1 MSEYIANKIKSN
13 IRQLE
18 GTIKKL
24 YAYYL
29 LQGKAPSINMAQA
42 AISDIINN
50 DQPTPVT
57 IEKIIEEVARTFGV
71 TPEDI
76 RSENRRA
83 QISNARQVAIYAV
96 REITQ
101 IPYEA
106 IGKEFGNRDHSTIV
120 YALQQMDKKI
130 AKDSKT
136 KATVEDIIKNIRN
149 L

>member
-1 MSEYIANKIKSN
+1 M
-13 IRQLE
+13 
-18 GTIKKL
+18 
-24 YAYYL
+24 
-29 LQGKAPSINMAQA
+29 
-42 AISDIINN
+42 
-50 DQPTPVT
+50 
-57 IEKIIEEVARTFGV
+57 
-71 TPEDI
+71 TPEEI

-83 QISNARQVAIYAV
+83 QISNARQVAIFAV

-149 L
+149 M